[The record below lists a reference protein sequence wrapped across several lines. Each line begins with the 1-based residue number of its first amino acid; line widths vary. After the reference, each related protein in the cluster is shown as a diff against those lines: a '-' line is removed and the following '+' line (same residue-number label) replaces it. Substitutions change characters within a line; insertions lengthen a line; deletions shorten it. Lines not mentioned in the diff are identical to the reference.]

1 MATTF
6 VFIEVAWF
14 LHRRPKA
21 GCAGVDE
28 FLDGMLSPCP
38 ECASHDVRQLRPRK
52 PQLTS
57 CIDLAKAPPS
67 NFIAKGLTILS
78 GARLATPSFV
88 ADREVVGIG
97 RILSQRR
104 GFQGA
109 TDRLSVIEGPDRT
122 LIAQRANPCCIHVLR
137 ER

>member
-57 CIDLAKAPPS
+57 CIDLAKAPP
-67 NFIAKGLTILS
+67 
-78 GARLATPSFV
+78 
-88 ADREVVGIG
+88 
-97 RILSQRR
+97 
-104 GFQGA
+104 
-109 TDRLSVIEGPDRT
+109 GPDDIVGRK
-122 LIAQRANPCCIHVLR
+122 ISYAVLCR
-137 ER
+137 